1 MPDLPQTSADPLED
15 AEIRYAIT
23 LSKEMQQKVRGRV
36 CAQITFQPVISLS
49 VYQLEL
55 LKHTIKA

>member
-1 MPDLPQTSADPLED
+1 MPDLPQNSADNLED

-36 CAQITFQPVISLS
+36 CAHMTVQPATGLS
-49 VYQLEL
+49 VCQL
-55 LKHTIKA
+55 